1 MPTLMLKTLC
11 NLNDR
16 RKSIQLVNTIKIGL
30 IDLKN
35 EIKKMFKDEIKTEK
49 PYEIVDIT
57 EKILEFNKQ
66 NQEGQGLKI

>member
-16 RKSIQLVNTIKIGL
+16 RKSIQLMNTIKIGL

-49 PYEIVDIT
+49 PYEIVDIA